1 MSDDDDAFDRAFLLA
16 EQGDHRGAIAA
27 FEGRQD
33 LSALERFTRGNSY
46 RELGDLGA
54 ARDDL
59 RAAARGGVWE
69 AWFNLALT
77 QNDLGQEARAL
88 RSGRMGAAYGD
99 PGAIAYCAVDAWDRG
114 RHEESFVLA
123 ERLTNVPT
131 SLSRGCLGHF
141 RLLRFQKRG
150 GKGPIPGALVDLLAA
165 GADFPWAPEDLERRR
180 PWRVGK
186 VGFPAGRVMSAR
198 PKAVAIEP
206 LRVDLPES
214 RKGRPSNAAILRAAA
229 LGAQPAV
236 TELVERLRMR
246 SREAEAEALDERVTE
261 LREGLESPQTDF
273 LPAASS
279 YPPA

>member
-1 MSDDDDAFDRAFLLA
+1 MTHCSSSQTRCSYGICDDDDAFDRAFLLA

-114 RHEESFVLA
+114 RHRESGLA
-123 ERLTNVPT
+123 GCGDRVKFWGKNKRLDAF
-131 SLSRGCLGHF
+131 C
-141 RLLRFQKRG
+141 
-150 GKGPIPGALVDLLAA
+150 
-165 GADFPWAPEDLERRR
+165 
-180 PWRVGK
+180 
-186 VGFPAGRVMSAR
+186 
-198 PKAVAIEP
+198 
-206 LRVDLPES
+206 
-214 RKGRPSNAAILRAAA
+214 
-229 LGAQPAV
+229 
-236 TELVERLRMR
+236 
-246 SREAEAEALDERVTE
+246 
-261 LREGLESPQTDF
+261 
-273 LPAASS
+273 
-279 YPPA
+279 